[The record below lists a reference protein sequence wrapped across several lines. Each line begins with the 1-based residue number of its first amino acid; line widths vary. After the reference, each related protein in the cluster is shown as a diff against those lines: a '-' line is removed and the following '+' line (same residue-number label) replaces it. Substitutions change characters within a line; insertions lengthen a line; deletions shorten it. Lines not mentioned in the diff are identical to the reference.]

1 MPAPLARANNN
12 AMIKLKALT
21 KLLASLSKK
30 EKIVLYVA
38 VFFVLLSFL
47 DRLVVYPIYS
57 KIKSLNDEIKEKKYS
72 IVKSLR
78 ILEQEKRISSEV
90 TQYAPFFTKTKS
102 EEEDTTSLLKEVE
115 ALANKSSLYIVDMKP
130 GGMREEKDKTKKY
143 IVNLTCEGQMEQL
156 MDFMYNVE
164 NSSGLLAIEK
174 YQISPK
180 SRETS
185 VAQCSM
191 TIYKIVIE

>member
-1 MPAPLARANNN
+1 MFL
-12 AMIKLKALT
+12 
-21 KLLASLSKK
+21 
-30 EKIVLYVA
+30 
-38 VFFVLLSFL
+38 L
-47 DRLVVYPIYS
+47 DRMVITPVYS
-57 KIKSLNDEIKEKKYS
+57 KINTLDSEIKEKEKGMVNDMRLLSQKERIAKENTKYAKFLTNL
-72 IVKSLR
+72 KSD
-78 ILEQEKRISSEV
+78 
-90 TQYAPFFTKTKS
+90 
-102 EEEDTTSLLKEVE
+102 EEGMIDFLKEIE
-115 ALANKSSLYIVDMKP
+115 IWANKSSLYIVDMKP
-130 GGMREEKDKTKKY
+130 AGVREEKDQTKKY
-143 IVNLTCEGQMEQL
+143 VVNLSCEGQMEQL